1 MLIYFLNSA
10 IELPIWRYIFLFY
23 QIFYSVFTP
32 SNHGIYLIKWKLDR
46 STLKSG
52 FFSDL
57 EGWSLKLVLFINY
70 MYLRHMPFLK
80 HEEFNIRKC
89 IHDLSGHVDRFI
101 WVGLWIS
108 CYICTDANSLQIQS
122 RFRVLFSQSISNDK
136 WSFSMTHNKHIK
148 RQFLPFISVR
158 QGVGFLLLLLWIMA
172 NILRFFRN
180 CFFYIYI
187 FL

>member
-32 SNHGIYLIKWKLDR
+32 NHGIYLIKWKLDR
-46 STLKSG
+46 STLKDYVRHDLSG

-101 WVGLWIS
+101 WFQIYINKGIS
-108 CYICTDANSLQIQS
+108 WVVDFLLYLHWCEQFTNPKQIQG
-122 RFRVLFSQSISNDK
+122 SIQPI
-136 WSFSMTHNKHIK
+136 HI
-148 RQFLPFISVR
+148 
-158 QGVGFLLLLLWIMA
+158 
-172 NILRFFRN
+172 
-180 CFFYIYI
+180 
-187 FL
+187 